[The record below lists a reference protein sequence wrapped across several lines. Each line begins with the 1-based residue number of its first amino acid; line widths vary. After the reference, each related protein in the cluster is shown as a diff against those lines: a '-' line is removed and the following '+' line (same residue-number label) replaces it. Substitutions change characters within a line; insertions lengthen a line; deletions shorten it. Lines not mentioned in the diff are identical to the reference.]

1 MRRLVATPFDLNLVP
16 VRHTYFTLDEM
27 YASAVARNLEIMNF
41 PPASIQKNIH
51 ALIYAVLDPLRA
63 RWSAPIHVTS
73 GYRCRELNTAVR
85 GSENSAHL
93 VGLAADIV
101 PTNRSKE
108 EVQKLFQLAARMMT
122 EGQLPVAQLI
132 DERDYSWLHISL
144 DIPFVKGQTEK
155 PRCQILHLP

>member
-1 MRRLVATPFDLNLVP
+1 MRKLVATPFDLNLVP

-27 YASAVARNLEIMNF
+27 YASPVARNLEIMNF

-85 GSENSAHL
+85 GSEFSAHL

-101 PTNRSKE
+101 PTRHSKI
-108 EVQKLFQLAARMMT
+108 EVQKLFQLAVKMMA

-132 DERDYSWLHISL
+132 DERNYSWLHISL
-144 DIPFVKGQTEK
+144 DICFVKGQTEK